1 MGARKVYIVLFVI
14 LTMGDINLAK
24 PCSDSGCRSVKMP
37 LVSDNLKAP
46 LLAEL
51 DVSMINQQLKEYI
64 DDAINVTFIERF
76 HDIVEEKQESLKST
90 VSDIHKRLT
99 SMLVWNGKLSK
110 QFLEMSRPCEKGWIK
125 FGIHC
130 YYIGPDTKT
139 WDDSVTDCQRK
150 GSNLVKVED
159 ASENLWLQTVM
170 IANNID
176 ILRIGAHD
184 IHNEGTW
191 RWISDNSAV
200 DYTNWVGGQPDDFGG
215 NEDCAELWKAASYLW
230 NDRPC
235 SSLLRYIL
243 RNESKTCMIN

>member
-1 MGARKVYIVLFVI
+1 MDARKVYIVLFVVHI
-14 LTMGDINLAK
+14 MGHSNLAK

-64 DDAINVTFIERF
+64 DDSINVTFIDRF
-76 HDIVEEKQESLKST
+76 HDVVEEKQESLKSK
-90 VSDIHKRLT
+90 VSEIYKRLA
-99 SMLVWNGKLSK
+99 SMSVWNGKLSK

-150 GSNLVKVED
+150 GSYLVKVED

-184 IHNEGTW
+184 IHHEGTW

-200 DYTNWVGGQPDDFGG
+200 GYTNWGGGQPDDAGA
-215 NEDCAELWKAASYLW
+215 NEDCAELWKAASYRW

-235 SSLLRYIL
+235 SYLMRYIC
-243 RNESKTCMIN
+243 EK